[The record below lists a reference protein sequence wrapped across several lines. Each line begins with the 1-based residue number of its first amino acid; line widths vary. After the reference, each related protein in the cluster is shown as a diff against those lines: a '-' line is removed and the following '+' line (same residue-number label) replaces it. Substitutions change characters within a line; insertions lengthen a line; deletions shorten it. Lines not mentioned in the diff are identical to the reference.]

1 MTVVE
6 FYGVFIEYHEGHPQL
21 RGILYEEDLT
31 RENLM
36 LLTRSNKYFIKKL
49 DMGTLHKQGLGI
61 LQLIEKGLG

>member
-1 MTVVE
+1 MVE
-6 FYGVFIEYHEGHPQL
+6 FYGVFIEYCEGHPQL
-21 RGILYEEDLT
+21 RGVLYEEDLT

>member
-1 MTVVE
+1 MVE
-6 FYGVFIEYHEGHPQL
+6 FYGVFIEFHEGHPQL
-21 RGILYEEDLT
+21 RGILFEEDLT

-49 DMGTLHKQGLGI
+49 DMETLHKQGLGI